1 MQTHEVLDTQAVDIG
16 IIGDALLGKV
26 VAEIS
31 TVGAN
36 GNSQLLQGEVV
47 LEVES
52 CCLAMQFQNSQSVIV
67 FPKNRLKNAII
78 SRILTTF
85 ASQKEK

>member
-16 IIGDALLGKV
+16 IIGDALLGEV

-31 TVGAN
+31 AVGAN

-52 CCLAMQFQNSQSVIV
+52 CCLTMQFKKCPDIV
-67 FPKNRLKNAII
+67 GVGSDGLFL
-78 SRILTTF
+78 
-85 ASQKEK
+85 

>member
-31 TVGAN
+31 AVGAN

-52 CCLAMQFQNSQSVIV
+52 CCLAMQF
-67 FPKNRLKNAII
+67 KNLQKCF
-78 SRILTTF
+78 RIHKVLSF
-85 ASQKEK
+85 SPRID

>member
-16 IIGDALLGKV
+16 IIGDALLGEV

-31 TVGAN
+31 AVGAN

-52 CCLAMQFQNSQSVIV
+52 CCLAMQFQNMQKMFQNSQNITVS
-67 FPKNRLKNAII
+67 P
-78 SRILTTF
+78 
-85 ASQKEK
+85 